1 MKTWTSPYLP
11 MTKANKLLYALES
24 FGSNFKLTFLD
35 IGCAGGAQIRWNRIA
50 KKVFLIG
57 IDVSTEVH
65 PSDFSKS
72 FKNLQLILG
81 KALGNPTNENNK
93 TDTYYATNHPLAGSL
108 LKPNYSFFDRFPKSY
123 KFQIKESTPTKVI
136 RLSELDL
143 RVDFV
148 KMDVQGGEL
157 EILKGGG
164 DQFYDSL
171 LGLEVECEFQELYE
185 NQPLFGDISKYLT
198 NLNFELIDF
207 VNPTRWLRD
216 RNNKY
221 FGQLIASDV
230 LFLKQPHYFFSN
242 KSLSETK
249 WMEYLSILLVFERY
263 DLLDNSKTYLTK
275 QQQLEARKFFVFAE
289 KLKYQDYLI
298 RKITYFLNWILK
310 KLGSE
315 KRIFLFG

>member
-1 MKTWTSPYLP
+1 MKAWSFPYLP
-11 MTKANKLLYALES
+11 MTKANKLLHALES
-24 FGSNFKLTFLD
+24 FGPNFKLTFLD
-35 IGCAGGAQIRWNRIA
+35 IGCAGGAQNRWNRIA
-50 KKVFLIG
+50 QKTFFIG
-57 IDVSTEVH
+57 IDASNKVY

-72 FKNLQLILG
+72 FKDLQLILG
-81 KALGNPTNENNK
+81 KALGNPANKTK

-123 KFQIKESTPTKVI
+123 KFQIAESIPTEVI

-157 EILKGGG
+157 EILKGCSN
-164 DQFYDSL
+164 QFYESL

-216 RNNKY
+216 RPNKY
-221 FGQLIASDV
+221 FGQMIASDV

-242 KSLSETK
+242 KILSETK
-249 WMEYLSILLVFERY
+249 WREYLSILLLFERH
-263 DLLDNSKTYLTK
+263 DLLDHSKTYLTK
-275 QQQLEARKFFVFAE
+275 QQQSEARKFFIFAE
-289 KLKYQDYLI
+289 IIKNQDYI
-298 RKITYFLNWILK
+298 IWKIIYLSNWFLR

-315 KRIFLFG
+315 KRIFLFS